1 MTEPTTTPPAEPGP
15 KPSPHPPPTPPQ
27 APPALPAPAAPAH
40 AEGGAPL
47 PTPPRRWEL
56 LAYWFVRA
64 LVAAVCKLLWRIT
77 VIHPERVPAT
87 GACVLAPSHRS
98 FLDTPFLSCVTKRR
112 IRFMG
117 KAELWKYGW
126 SATFLSA
133 LGGFPVDRSGAD
145 RAAMR
150 AAEAALA
157 GGEPL
162 GMFPEGT
169 RRSGPVIED
178 LHHGVAFVAARM
190 GVPIVPIGIGGSE
203 RILARGRMLPK
214 LTRVVLIVGEPIRP
228 PAREPGASVRRGDVA
243 ALTEQLRTAVQ
254 ELFDEAETTA
264 LAR

>member
-1 MTEPTTTPPAEPGP
+1 VTETTQPPSGP
-15 KPSPHPPPTPPQ
+15 K
-27 APPALPAPAAPAH
+27 
-40 AEGGAPL
+40 
-47 PTPPRRWEL
+47 RWEL
-56 LAYWFVRA
+56 LAYGFVRA
-64 LVAAVCKLLWRIT
+64 LVEGVCRLLWRIK
-77 VIHPERVPAT
+77 VVHKERVPAS

-98 FLDTPFLSCVTKRR
+98 FLDTPFLACVTRRR

-126 SATFLSA
+126 SARFLSA
-133 LGGFPVDRSGAD
+133 LGGFPVDRAGAD

-169 RRSGPVIED
+169 RRSGPVVED

-203 RILARGRMLPK
+203 RILARGRRLPR
-214 LTRVVLIVGEPIRP
+214 LTRVVMIVGEPIEP
-228 PAREPGASVRRGDVA
+228 PARAPGASVRRGDVT
-243 ALTEQLRTAVQ
+243 ALTEQLQAAIQR
-254 ELFDEAETTA
+254 LFDEAEA
-264 LAR
+264 SVLAG

>member
-1 MTEPTTTPPAEPGP
+1 VSDT
-15 KPSPHPPPTPPQ
+15 
-27 APPALPAPAAPAH
+27 
-40 AEGGAPL
+40 APL
-47 PTPPRRWEL
+47 PGPPRRWEL
-56 LAYWFVRA
+56 VAYSFVRA
-64 LVAAVCKLLWRIT
+64 LVAGVCKLLWRIT
-77 VIHPERVPAT
+77 IVHPERVPAS

-98 FLDTPFLSCVTKRR
+98 YLDTPFLACVTKRR

-126 SATFLSA
+126 SAKFLSA
-133 LGGFPVDRSGAD
+133 LGGFPVDRAGAD

-169 RRSGPVIED
+169 RRSGPVVED
-178 LHHGVAFVAARM
+178 LHNGVAFVAARR

-203 RILARGRMLPK
+203 RILARGRKLPR
-214 LTRVVLIVGEPIRP
+214 LTKVVVVVGEPIDPPERP
-228 PAREPGASVRRGDVA
+228 PGASVRRADVA
-243 ALTEQLRTAVQ
+243 ALTAELTEAVQ
-254 ELFDEAETTA
+254 RLFDEAEALA

>member
-1 MTEPTTTPPAEPGP
+1 VKEPQT
-15 KPSPHPPPTPPQ
+15 Q
-27 APPALPAPAAPAH
+27 
-40 AEGGAPL
+40 PL
-47 PTPPRRWEL
+47 PTRPKRWEFA
-56 LAYWFVRA
+56 AYGVVRA
-64 LVAAVCKLLWRIT
+64 LVAGVCRLLWRIRI
-77 VIHPERVPAT
+77 VHAERVPAT

-98 FLDTPFLSCVTKRR
+98 VLDTPFLSCVTRRR

-203 RILARGRMLPK
+203 RILGRGRKLPR
-214 LTRVVLIVGEPIRP
+214 LSRVVVIVGEPIEP
-228 PAREPGASVRRGDVA
+228 PARPPGASVRRGDVA
-243 ALTEQLRTAVQ
+243 ALTEQLQRAIQ
-254 ELFDEAETTA
+254 GLFDEAQAAA
-264 LAR
+264 LAP

>member
-1 MTEPTTTPPAEPGP
+1 MTVPERRPVVP
-15 KPSPHPPPTPPQ
+15 
-27 APPALPAPAAPAH
+27 
-40 AEGGAPL
+40 PL
-47 PTPPRRWEL
+47 PRPPRRWEL
-56 LAYWFVRA
+56 AAYRVVRA
-64 LVAAVCKLLWRIT
+64 LVAGVCKLLWRIM
-77 VIHPERVPAT
+77 VVHPERVPRA

-98 FLDTPFLSCVTKRR
+98 YLDTPFLACVTRRR

-126 SATFLSA
+126 TTRFFSA
-133 LGGFPVDRSGAD
+133 LGGFPVDRAGPD

-178 LHHGVAFVAARM
+178 LHNGVAFVAARM

-203 RILARGRMLPK
+203 RILARDRKLPK
-214 LTRVVLIVGEPIRP
+214 LTRVVVVVGEPIHP
-228 PAREPGASVRRGDVA
+228 PARAAGASVRRGDVA
-243 ALTEQLRTAVQ
+243 ALTERLTAEVQ
-254 ELFDEAETTA
+254 RLFDEAEALA

>member
-1 MTEPTTTPPAEPGP
+1 MTDAPPPAPR
-15 KPSPHPPPTPPQ
+15 
-27 APPALPAPAAPAH
+27 PAA
-40 AEGGAPL
+40 GTVPL

-56 LAYWFVRA
+56 VAYGIVRGFVE
-64 LVAAVCKLLWRIT
+64 LVCRLLWRIK
-77 VIHPERVPAT
+77 VVHGERVPKT

-98 FLDTPFLSCVTKRR
+98 ILDTPFLSCVTRRR

-126 SATFLSA
+126 SAAFLSA

-169 RRSGPVIED
+169 RRSGPVVED

-190 GVPIVPIGIGGSE
+190 GVPIVPLGIGGSE
-203 RILARGRMLPK
+203 RILARGRKLPR
-214 LTRVVLIVGEPIRP
+214 LSRVVVIVGEPIEP
-228 PAREPGASVRRGDVA
+228 PARAPGASVRRGDVA
-243 ALTEQLRTAVQ
+243 ALTEQLRGEIQ
-254 ELFDEAETTA
+254 RLYDEAEAAA
-264 LAR
+264 LAP

>member
-1 MTEPTTTPPAEPGP
+1 MTEA
-15 KPSPHPPPTPPQ
+15 Q
-27 APPALPAPAAPAH
+27 ALPV
-40 AEGGAPL
+40 
-47 PTPPRRWEL
+47 PPKRWEL
-56 LAYWFVRA
+56 IAYWFVRWS
-64 LVAAVCKLLWRIT
+64 VEVVCRLMWRIK
-77 VIHPERVPAT
+77 VVHRERVPKR

-98 FLDTPFLSCVTKRR
+98 FLDTPFLACVTRRR

-133 LGGFPVDRSGAD
+133 LGGFPVDRRGAD

-169 RRSGPVIED
+169 RRSGPVVED

-203 RILARGRMLPK
+203 RILGRGRKFPRLSK
-214 LTRVVLIVGEPIRP
+214 VVVVVPITP
-228 PAREPGASVRRGDVA
+228 EYTGI
-243 ALTEQLRTAVQ
+243 
-254 ELFDEAETTA
+254 
-264 LAR
+264 

>member
-1 MTEPTTTPPAEPGP
+1 HHRPLRRGRGGRGPGP
-15 KPSPHPPPTPPQ
+15 VPGRGRRRRTGMSDPSGASVPPEPSQLGP
-27 APPALPAPAAPAH
+27 ARRPALPAPPK
-40 AEGGAPL
+40 
-47 PTPPRRWEL
+47 RWEL
-56 LAYWFVRA
+56 LAYGVVRA
-64 LVAAVCKLLWRIT
+64 FVEAVCRLLWRIE
-77 VIHPERVPAT
+77 VVHKERVPGT

-98 FLDTPFLSCVTKRR
+98 VLDTPFLSCVTGRR

-178 LHHGVAFVAARM
+178 L
-190 GVPIVPIGIGGSE
+190 
-203 RILARGRMLPK
+203 
-214 LTRVVLIVGEPIRP
+214 
-228 PAREPGASVRRGDVA
+228 
-243 ALTEQLRTAVQ
+243 
-254 ELFDEAETTA
+254 
-264 LAR
+264 

>member
-1 MTEPTTTPPAEPGP
+1 MTETTQPPSGP
-15 KPSPHPPPTPPQ
+15 K
-27 APPALPAPAAPAH
+27 
-40 AEGGAPL
+40 
-47 PTPPRRWEL
+47 RWEL
-56 LAYWFVRA
+56 LAYGFVRA
-64 LVAAVCKLLWRIT
+64 LVEGVCRLLWRIK
-77 VIHPERVPAT
+77 VVHKERVPAS

-98 FLDTPFLSCVTKRR
+98 FLDTPFLACVTRRR

-150 AAEAALA
+150 AAEAALS

-169 RRSGPVIED
+169 RRSGPVVED

-203 RILARGRMLPK
+203 RILARGRRLPR
-214 LTRVVLIVGEPIRP
+214 LTRLVMIVGEPIEP
-228 PAREPGASVRRGDVA
+228 PARAPGASVRRGDVT
-243 ALTEQLRTAVQ
+243 ALTEQLQAAIQR
-254 ELFDEAETTA
+254 LFDEAEA
-264 LAR
+264 SVLAG

>member
-1 MTEPTTTPPAEPGP
+1 MTDTSPVPTRP
-15 KPSPHPPPTPPQ
+15 K
-27 APPALPAPAAPAH
+27 
-40 AEGGAPL
+40 
-47 PTPPRRWEL
+47 RWEL
-56 LAYWFVRA
+56 LAYGVVRA
-64 LVAAVCKLLWRIT
+64 LVAGVCRLLWRIR
-77 VIHPERVPAT
+77 VVHPERVPAT

-98 FLDTPFLSCVTKRR
+98 ILDTPFLACVTRRR

-169 RRSGPVIED
+169 RRSGPVVDD
-178 LHHGVAFVAARM
+178 LHHGVAFVAARR

-203 RILARGRMLPK
+203 RILAKGRKLPS
-214 LTRVVLIVGEPIRP
+214 LTRVVVVVGEPIEP
-228 PAREPGASVRRGDVA
+228 PPRAPGASVRRGDVA
-243 ALTEQLRTAVQ
+243 ALTEQLQAAIQ
-254 ELFDEAETTA
+254 ALFDEAGAAT
-264 LAR
+264 LAG